1 MLHFYVMSDSQKQR
15 IASYLVN
22 DNWDLYPPESGSTS
36 NYSKC
41 VICNNTKKQCTGHYG
56 LLDLEVEINN
66 PLFPSRKMRYLIIPP
81 PGIRSK
87 SDIEWPNEL
96 SKLYI
101 EIIKVVKSATRKE
114 KIAKI
119 TDLVSKIYGAK
130 DSTGIIDLLSGKNGV
145 FRKICFGKR
154 INGSARSV
162 ITGDPCID
170 IDQVLIPRELADNLF
185 VKCVI
190 EENDTQYFI
199 EKHIPLDPEQAIPGV
214 QAIRRVRDEDLIFLN
229 RQPTLSYGSLLTFR
243 AKLRK
248 DDIKT
253 IGIHPNVTKTFNAD
267 FDGDEMNLFL
277 FPYSSDLEKCH
288 ITNFPECIADIQDSK
303 TSKYLNKDLDS
314 YGLTV
319 SLEDLVNKKYSGTGL
334 AAMVE
339 SKAKGNSKNV
349 EQIMHRVGD
358 QYVGGVKI
366 GTCHSS
372 YVQGL
377 TPDEF
382 FIHQKAARE
391 GVVSTGV
398 STSDTGYINRKGT
411 RIMADVYLDD
421 QGIVRDNYGIIDF

>member
-1 MLHFYVMSDSQKQR
+1 
-15 IASYLVN
+15 
-22 DNWDLYPPESGSTS
+22 
-36 NYSKC
+36 
-41 VICNNTKKQCTGHYG
+41 
-56 LLDLEVEINN
+56 
-66 PLFPSRKMRYLIIPP
+66 MRYLIIPP

>member
-1 MLHFYVMSDSQKQR
+1 
-15 IASYLVN
+15 
-22 DNWDLYPPESGSTS
+22 
-36 NYSKC
+36 
-41 VICNNTKKQCTGHYG
+41 
-56 LLDLEVEINN
+56 
-66 PLFPSRKMRYLIIPP
+66 
-81 PGIRSK
+81 
-87 SDIEWPNEL
+87 
-96 SKLYI
+96 
-101 EIIKVVKSATRKE
+101 
-114 KIAKI
+114 
-119 TDLVSKIYGAK
+119 
-130 DSTGIIDLLSGKNGV
+130 
-145 FRKICFGKR
+145 
-154 INGSARSV
+154 
-162 ITGDPCID
+162 
-170 IDQVLIPRELADNLF
+170 
-185 VKCVI
+185 
-190 EENDTQYFI
+190 
-199 EKHIPLDPEQAIPGV
+199 
-214 QAIRRVRDEDLIFLN
+214 
-229 RQPTLSYGSLLTFR
+229 
-243 AKLRK
+243 
-248 DDIKT
+248 
-253 IGIHPNVTKTFNAD
+253 
-267 FDGDEMNLFL
+267 MNLFL